1 MRISRVVKSNMRRNV
16 KLVLLLAVIWIFLI
30 LYFIQGGQKVS
41 FVSLMSQSNGFVTQ
55 DNTFETL
62 TRFDRDLYG
71 DLE

>member
-41 FVSLMSQSNGFVTQ
+41 VDVTIHKIRH
-55 DNTFETL
+55 
-62 TRFDRDLYG
+62 TRQHFRDLDG
-71 DLE
+71 LIKIFTVI